1 MYVGKVEPV
10 EIPKS
15 GGKTRRNTSGYIWW
29 ITESKWDNDL
39 GYTKDNRITIGKE
52 VPGRPGWI
60 YPNNNFFKLFGDKL
74 ASEKQLPVRGEFS
87 VLLNYGAYA
96 ALHAAA
102 EKIGCLEV
110 LRQTFPDVCERIF
123 SIALHSID
131 AENSVAQ
138 DY

>member
-60 YPNNNFFKLFGDKL
+60 YPNNN
-74 ASEKQLPVRGEFS
+74 REFCKKRYS
-87 VLLNYGAYA
+87 PLSNSSLL
-96 ALHAAA
+96 
-102 EKIGCLEV
+102 
-110 LRQTFPDVCERIF
+110 
-123 SIALHSID
+123 S
-131 AENSVAQ
+131 
-138 DY
+138 

>member
-60 YPNNNFFKLFGDKL
+60 VSSLSSGKISFQTARRPRERPSCCLVGK
-74 ASEKQLPVRGEFS
+74 GEF
-87 VLLNYGAYA
+87 YA
-96 ALHAAA
+96 F
-102 EKIGCLEV
+102 GCV
-110 LRQTFPDVCERIF
+110 DR
-123 SIALHSID
+123 
-131 AENSVAQ
+131 
-138 DY
+138 